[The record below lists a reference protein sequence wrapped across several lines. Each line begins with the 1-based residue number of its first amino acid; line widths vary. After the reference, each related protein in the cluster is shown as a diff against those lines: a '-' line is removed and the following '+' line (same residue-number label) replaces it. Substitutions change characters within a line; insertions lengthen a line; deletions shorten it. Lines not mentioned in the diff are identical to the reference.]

1 MEKAV
6 RIDPEFSNLIPEITV
21 EEKDAL
27 EKSILE
33 EGCRDPLVKWGDILL
48 DGHNRY
54 EICTR
59 HKVEFRTIR
68 RKFDSRNQAKLWII
82 NNQLGRR
89 NLTREQS
96 SNLRGIRYELEKK
109 EDGGQIPGSRVAQ
122 NEQSITT
129 ADKIGKETG
138 VSAGTIRRDAQFSKA
153 LNSMPPE
160 LRDKILAHRSG
171 LTKKQVSDWPKMSEE
186 QREAALKGEKGR
198 DRKKRNDRGE
208 SGKKAVGHPTESSGN
223 DLPPTQGKEGDCG
236 AGKELPALCPPCV
249 GKHFARE
256 AIRDLEQIPK
266 DDAERGEAFYYMQY
280 WLDLEYF
287 DFRPFK
293 PLNESDNLWLLKEI
307 WEDANKRD
315 RKAFLGWIEK

>member
-1 MEKAV
+1 MEEAV
-6 RIDPEFSNLIPEITV
+6 KIDAEFSNLIPEITV

-27 EKSILE
+27 KKSILE

-96 SNLRGIRYELEKK
+96 SNLRGIRYELEKRK
-109 EDGGQIPGSRVAQ
+109 KGGQIPGSRVAQ

-160 LRDKILAHRSG
+160 LRDKVLAGRSG

-186 QREAALKGEKGR
+186 QREAVLKGEKGS
-198 DRKKRNDRGE
+198 DRKKRNDRGG
-208 SGKKAVGHPTESSGN
+208 SGKKAAGHPTESSGN
-223 DLPPTQGKEGDCG
+223 DLPPTQGKEGYSG
-236 AGKELPALCPPCV
+236 TGKKLPVLGPPCV
-249 GKHFARE
+249 AMHFARE

-266 DDAERGEAFYYMQY
+266 DDAERAEALYYLQQ
-280 WLDLEYF
+280 WLEMEEYYYH
-287 DFRPFK
+287 PIES
-293 PLNESDNLWLLKEI
+293 LNESENLWLLKTI
-307 WEDANKRD
+307 WEDTKRRD